1 MLKQTPHKST
11 ISSVIIFLS
20 IILQSYSALALQ
32 KPLEQPV
39 LEATELDST
48 LSLQNIALKI
58 DKRIA
63 NMKILANTIA
73 NDTHIH
79 QWVDAG
85 HPEVQEKILLEKL
98 AYVVGEYE
106 LTSASF
112 ADTQSNKY
120 WNHEGFLRV
129 LDPKIDTW
137 YFNYLASNQQDL
149 ISVYHDKN
157 KHRVDLYV
165 NYRQENGLGLS
176 GIATSFDGV
185 VSMLSNSELNQ
196 FGELFIVDSLGK
208 IQVHNDPD
216 IAGSSSL
223 EAKFGSD
230 IATVLLRKQ
239 TVNQIRHEQ
248 DKNVYLASALI
259 PSMSWFVVFQSK
271 INHVDQLQ

>member
-1 MLKQTPHKST
+1 MLKQTPHKS
-11 ISSVIIFLS
+11 IIASGIIFLS
-20 IILQSYSALALQ
+20 VILQSYSALALQ
-32 KPLEQPV
+32 KPSQAPEI
-39 LEATELDST
+39 TETVSI
-48 LSLQNIALKI
+48 LSLQNIALRI

-79 QWVDAG
+79 QWVEDG

-137 YFNYLASNQQDL
+137 YFNYLASNRQDL

-165 NYRQENGLGLS
+165 NYRQANGLGLS

-185 VSMLSNSELNQ
+185 VNMLSNSELSQ

-208 IQVHNDPD
+208 IQVHSDPD
-216 IAGSSSL
+216 IAGSRSL
-223 EAKFGSD
+223 QAEFDSR

-239 TVNQIRHEQ
+239 ATNEVQHEQ
-248 DKNVYLASALI
+248 DEDVYLASALI
-259 PSMSWFVVFQSK
+259 PSMNWFVVFQRK
-271 INHVDQLQ
+271 ISHVKLQQ